1 MKTKN
6 AVLLFTAAFIWG
18 TAFVAQSV
26 GMEYLGPFG
35 FNGIRNFVGSLA
47 LLPCIFLLN
56 KINRRSEAVEQNE
69 PAERQKSIVDRRD
82 LLWVVPVCGKYPAAD
97 WYAVYQCGKMWIY
110 YRFLY
115 CTCAG
120 IWYFLKEES
129 WMESLDGS
137 SACSGGTVFFMYHR
151 RILIRKR

>member
-47 LLPCIFLLN
+47 LFPCIFLLN
-56 KINRRSEAVEQNE
+56 KINRRSETAEQTE
-69 PAERQKSIVDRRD
+69 H
-82 LLWVVPVCGKYPAAD
+82 
-97 WYAVYQCGKMWIY
+97 
-110 YRFLY
+110 
-115 CTCAG
+115 CAG
-120 IWYFLKEES
+120 RRKACQQGSERRNGYF
-129 WMESLDGS
+129 GS
-137 SACSGGTVFFMYHR
+137 FKSG
-151 RILIRKR
+151 IP

>member
-1 MKTKN
+1 M
-6 AVLLFTAAFIWG
+6 LLLTAFIWG

-56 KINRRSEAVEQNE
+56 KINRSIRSSRTERT
-69 PAERQKSIVDRRD
+69 AERQKSIVDRRD
-82 LLWVVPVCGKYPAAD
+82 LLWVVPVCGKYLQQIGMQ
-97 WYAVYQCGKMWIY
+97 YTSVGKCGFI
-110 YRFLY
+110 YRFCIVLVRY
-115 CTCAG
+115 LV
-120 IWYFLKEES
+120 FFKEES

-137 SACSGGTVFFMYHR
+137 SACSGGTVFFMYH
-151 RILIRKR
+151 